1 MGASGSAT
9 PARVCSVLTAPS
21 GTFAASHRHHAGP
34 VQPFG
39 HRLMFPAA
47 AVDGPRLEL
56 RLLRSA
62 GGSQPVFGHGAC
74 AVVYEA
80 EHAECD
86 ADHPDAEHSGGG
98 SPCRVPNVSP
108 RNTMQLHEVIASYG
122 GDHSAFNASRY
133 RPQAAG
139 LSRNASLRPPRC
151 CRGAFPTGR
160 KSPALILAVHAWQ
173 LASTHGERCTPFSS
187 RVVVWVRRGLR

>member
-47 AVDGPRLEL
+47 AVDGPRLAL

-74 AVVYEA
+74 AVVYQA
-80 EHAECD
+80 EQAECD

-98 SPCRVPNVSP
+98 SPYAVSP
-108 RNTMQLHEVIASYG
+108 ICPRGTRCSYTK
-122 GDHSAFNASRY
+122 S
-133 RPQAAG
+133 
-139 LSRNASLRPPRC
+139 
-151 CRGAFPTGR
+151 
-160 KSPALILAVHAWQ
+160 SPAMEGTTVHSTPAVTARKQQDSLVMRRSGRQDAVGEPSQ
-173 LASTHGERCTPFSS
+173 LAASHQ
-187 RVVVWVRRGLR
+187 L